1 MLGFSKDLI
10 KNLKE
15 KDQAIIDLRKSRR
28 ILKFVLV
35 TCIELNNCDLN
46 LNNFGLSRI

>member
-1 MLGFSKDLI
+1 MFEVIKSLTKDE
-10 KNLKE
+10 KKE
-15 KDQAIIDLRKSRR
+15 NQGIIDSRKSRR